1 MNKLLA
7 FVGIITLL
15 TACSQKEEKITRL
28 WQLEGR
34 RLMVLTGTA
43 ADIAARNNFPKAE
56 ILDVYSTTDAAYNVK
71 LGKADAFIFDEV
83 VLQNIVR
90 KYPASLTIVEEPVTK
105 AEIAVAFNKER
116 TVLMEKVNSAL
127 EKLRNNGTLK
137 AMKQK
142 WIHSG
147 YQTVP
152 GLPRLSDEENRDT
165 VWVKNGFYYQLSN
178 TPNGETE
185 STLKVG
191 ICAQFEPMM
200 FVYKNQYT
208 GFDMEL
214 ALRLGKMLGKKI
226 EVVDMSFDS
235 LILSLQSG
243 KVDFAISNFEIT
255 PQRKEFVNF
264 SEPYLVQDIS
274 ALVRK

>member
-1 MNKLLA
+1 MNKLLTL
-7 FVGIITLL
+7 VGLMVLL
-15 TACSQKEEKITRL
+15 AACSQKEEKITRL

-34 RLMVLTGTA
+34 SLMVLTGTA
-43 ADIAARNNFPKAE
+43 ADIAARKNFPAAE
-56 ILDVYSTTDAAYNVK
+56 IMDVYSTTDAAYNVK

-83 VLQNIVR
+83 VLKNIVR
-90 KYPASLTIVEEPVTK
+90 KYPASLTIVEEPVAK

-116 TVLMEKVNSAL
+116 TVLMERVNSSL
-127 EKLRNNGTLK
+127 EKLRKNGIL
-137 AMKQK
+137 AQMKQK
-142 WIHSG
+142 WIHSN
-147 YQTVP
+147 YKAVP
-152 GLPRLSDEENRDT
+152 ELPKLNEGGDIDT
-165 VWVKNGFYYQLSN
+165 VWVKNGYYYQLSS
-178 TPNGETE
+178 TEGRQTE
-185 STLKVG
+185 SALKVG

-200 FVYKNQYT
+200 FVYKNQFT

-264 SEPYLVQDIS
+264 SDPYLEQDIS
-274 ALVRK
+274 ALVRR